1 MPDQIQAVINTLQ
14 ELDIKATYGNL
25 DRLLGCIQVLNK
37 VKEQMLK
44 EQMQSTADNPEP
56 DIAVDPEEDP
66 VIEIAGGQR

>member
-14 ELDIKATYGNL
+14 ELEIKATYGNL

-37 VKEQMLK
+37 VKEQM
-44 EQMQSTADNPEP
+44 QSPAENPEP
-56 DIAVDPEEDP
+56 DITIDPEENP

>member
-44 EQMQSTADNPEP
+44 EQMQSADNPEP
-56 DIAVDPEEDP
+56 DIAADPEEAP